1 MSAKVT
7 SSDKIEDLIPE
18 TPVRKILT
26 PIERLMQ
33 VETTGGIVLIIMT
46 VAALLWANFGTHS
59 YHHVWHEIGFAISV
73 AGHDLAHFLGLEHGF
88 NLHWFI
94 NDALMTIFFFNVGLE
109 VKGEMTYGELRDPKA
124 ASLPILAAAGGMLFP
139 ALIFLAVNAFAVAN
153 ADASRGWGIPTATD
167 IAFVVGCMAILG
179 KKVPHA
185 LRVMILTL
193 AIADDIG
200 AILVIAIGYPSGN
213 GINFAALGTAFA
225 LLILINVFFR
235 IGVRNLL
242 LHGVIGVAV
251 WACFVKSG
259 VHPTIAGVLLG
270 LSVPAKAVITSGK
283 VRGFVNGVDHV
294 LSGEVQDSNEKY
306 RVLSLLKQGASESIS
321 LQERLYKPLVP
332 WVNFF
337 IMPLFALANA
347 GVEIKLGGVE
357 VPVMGAVALA
367 LVFGKPIGIFLFSF
381 LAVKIGISKVPSYS
395 WKVLWGG
402 GMLAGIGFTM
412 ALFVASL
419 AFDAGDRQDSA
430 KLGILLGS
438 FSAAILG
445 TIYMSLVSKPSKDEP
460 EGHGHH

>member
-7 SSDKIEDLIPE
+7 SSDKVEELFPD
-18 TPVRKILT
+18 T
-26 PIERLMQ
+26 PIRRIITPMERLMK

-46 VAALLWANFGTHS
+46 VAALLWANLSPET
-59 YHHVWHEIGFAISV
+59 YHHVWHLPFAITIGSWV
-73 AGHDLAHFLGLEHGF
+73 GAAD
-88 NLHWFI
+88 LHWFI
-94 NDALMTIFFFNVGLE
+94 NDALMTIFFFNIGLE
-109 VKGEMTYGELRDPKA
+109 VKGEIAYGELHDPKA
-124 ASLPILAAAGGMLFP
+124 ASLPIIAAAGGMLFP
-139 ALIFLAVNAFAVAN
+139 ALIYLALCPAGAGH
-153 ADASRGWGIPTATD
+153 GWGIPTATD

-200 AILVIAIGYPSGN
+200 AILVIAIGYPSGD
-213 GINFAALGTAFA
+213 GINFAALGTGFA
-225 LLILINVFFR
+225 LLALINVFFR

-242 LHGVIGVAV
+242 LFHIIGVAV
-251 WACFVKSG
+251 WAFFVKSG

-270 LSVPAKAVITSGK
+270 LSVPAKAVLAKGK
-283 VRGFVNGVDHV
+283 LASFAGNVGSK
-294 LSGEVQDSNEKY
+294 LSGEVKDRNEQY
-306 RVLSLLKQGASESIS
+306 EVFTMLRHGARESIS
-321 LQERLYKPLVP
+321 MQELLFKPLVP

-337 IMPLFALANA
+337 IMPLFALSNA

-367 LVFGKPIGIFLFSF
+367 LVFGKPIGIFLFS
-381 LAVKIGISKVPSYS
+381 LLSVKIGISKRPSYS

-412 ALFVASL
+412 ALFVAGL
-419 AFDAGDRQDSA
+419 AFDVGDRQDSA

-445 TIYMSLVSKPSKDEP
+445 TIYMSLVSKPHHDE
-460 EGHGHH
+460 EAAGETAKQE

>member
-7 SSDKIEDLIPE
+7 SSDKIEELFPD
-18 TPVRKILT
+18 TPIRKIIT
-26 PIERLMQ
+26 PMERLMK

-46 VAALLWANFGTHS
+46 VAALLWANLSPES
-59 YHHVWHEIGFAISV
+59 YHHVWHLPFALTIGSWVGA
-73 AGHDLAHFLGLEHGF
+73 AD
-88 NLHWFI
+88 LHWFI
-94 NDALMTIFFFNVGLE
+94 NDALMTIFFFNIGLE
-109 VKGEMTYGELRDPKA
+109 VKGEIAYGELHDPKA
-124 ASLPILAAAGGMLFP
+124 ASLPIIAAAGGMLFP
-139 ALIFLAVNAFAVAN
+139 ALIYLALCPAGAGH
-153 ADASRGWGIPTATD
+153 GWGIPTATD

-200 AILVIAIGYPSGN
+200 AILVIAIGYPSGD
-213 GINFAALGTAFA
+213 GINFAALGMGFV
-225 LLILINVFFR
+225 LLALINVFFR

-242 LHGVIGVAV
+242 LFHIIGVAV
-251 WACFVKSG
+251 WAFFVKSG

-270 LSVPAKAVITSGK
+270 LSVPAKAVLAKGK
-283 VRGFVNGVDHV
+283 LAQFAGSIGGK
-294 LSGEVQDSNEKY
+294 LSGETKDRNEQY
-306 RVLSLLKQGASESIS
+306 EVFTMLKQGARESIS
-321 LQERLYKPLVP
+321 MQERLFKPLVP

-337 IMPLFALANA
+337 IMPLFALSNA

-367 LVFGKPIGIFLFSF
+367 LVFGKPIGIFLFS
-381 LAVKIGISKVPSYS
+381 LLSVKIGISKRPSYS

-412 ALFVASL
+412 ALFVAGL
-419 AFDAGDRQDSA
+419 AFDVGDRQDSA

-445 TIYMSLVSKPSKDEP
+445 TIYMSLVSKPH
-460 EGHGHH
+460 HGEEAAEESAAKHE

>member
-7 SSDKIEDLIPE
+7 SSDEVEDLFPD
-18 TPVRKILT
+18 TPIRKIIT
-26 PIERLMQ
+26 PMERLMK

-46 VAALLWANFGTHS
+46 VAALLWANLSPES
-59 YHHVWHEIGFAISV
+59 YHHVWHLPFALTIGSWVGA
-73 AGHDLAHFLGLEHGF
+73 AD
-88 NLHWFI
+88 LHWFI
-94 NDALMTIFFFNVGLE
+94 NDALMTIFFFNIGLE
-109 VKGEMTYGELRDPKA
+109 VKGEIAYGELHDPKA
-124 ASLPILAAAGGMLFP
+124 ASLPIIAAAGGILFP
-139 ALIFLAVNAFAVAN
+139 ALIYLTLCPAGAGH
-153 ADASRGWGIPTATD
+153 GWGIPTATD

-200 AILVIAIGYPSGN
+200 AILVIAIGYPSGD
-213 GINFAALGTAFA
+213 GINFAALGMGFA
-225 LLILINVFFR
+225 LLALINVFFR
-235 IGVRNLL
+235 IGVRNMLL
-242 LHGVIGVAV
+242 FVVIGVAV
-251 WACFVKSG
+251 WAFFVKSG

-270 LSVPAKAVITSGK
+270 LSVPAKAVLAKGRLASFAGNVGNK
-283 VRGFVNGVDHV
+283 
-294 LSGEVQDSNEKY
+294 LSGETKDRNEQY
-306 RVLSLLKQGASESIS
+306 EVFTMLKRGARESIS
-321 LQERLYKPLVP
+321 MQERLFKPLVP

-337 IMPLFALANA
+337 IMPLFALSNA

-367 LVFGKPIGIFLFSF
+367 LVFGKPIGIFLFS
-381 LAVKIGISKVPSYS
+381 LLSVKIGISKKPSYS

-412 ALFVASL
+412 ALFVAGL
-419 AFDAGDRQDSA
+419 AFDVGDRQDSA

-445 TIYMSLVSKPSKDEP
+445 TIYMSIVSKP
-460 EGHGHH
+460 HHNEATSENHE

>member
-7 SSDKIEDLIPE
+7 SSDKVENLFPD
-18 TPVRKILT
+18 TPIRKIIT
-26 PIERLMQ
+26 PMERLMK

-46 VAALLWANFGTHS
+46 VAALLWANLSPES
-59 YHHVWHEIGFAISV
+59 YHHVWHLPFALTIGSWVGA
-73 AGHDLAHFLGLEHGF
+73 AD
-88 NLHWFI
+88 LHWFI
-94 NDALMTIFFFNVGLE
+94 NDALMTIFFFNIGLE
-109 VKGEMTYGELRDPKA
+109 VKGEIAYGELHDPKA
-124 ASLPILAAAGGMLFP
+124 ASLPIIAAAGGMLFP
-139 ALIFLAVNAFAVAN
+139 ALIYLALCPAGAGH
-153 ADASRGWGIPTATD
+153 GWGIPTATD

-200 AILVIAIGYPSGN
+200 AILVIAIGYPSGD
-213 GINFAALGTAFA
+213 GIDFAALGLGFA
-225 LLILINVFFR
+225 LLALINVFFR
-235 IGVRNLL
+235 IGVRNMLL
-242 LHGVIGVAV
+242 FVVIGVAV
-251 WACFVKSG
+251 WAFFVKSG

-270 LSVPAKAVITSGK
+270 LSVPAKAVLAKGRLASFAGNVGNK
-283 VRGFVNGVDHV
+283 
-294 LSGEVQDSNEKY
+294 LSGETKDRNEQY
-306 RVLSLLKQGASESIS
+306 EVFTMLKRGARESIS
-321 LQERLYKPLVP
+321 MQERLFKPLVP

-337 IMPLFALANA
+337 IMPLFALSNA

-367 LVFGKPIGIFLFSF
+367 LVFGKPIGIFLFS
-381 LAVKIGISKVPSYS
+381 LLSVKIGISKKPSYS

-412 ALFVASL
+412 ALFVAGL
-419 AFDAGDRQDSA
+419 AFEVGDRQDSA

-445 TIYMSLVSKPSKDEP
+445 TIYMSLVSKPH
-460 EGHGHH
+460 HGEVPSENHE

>member
-26 PIERLMQ
+26 PIERLMK

-46 VAALLWANFGTHS
+46 IAALVWANFGAHS
-59 YHHVWHEIGFAISV
+59 YHHVWHEIGFAVQV
-73 AGHDLAHFLGLEHGF
+73 AGHDVAHFLGLEHGF

-139 ALIFLAVNAFAVAN
+139 ALIFLGVNFLTQ

-213 GINFAALGTAFA
+213 GISFAALGTAFA
-225 LLILINVFFR
+225 LLVVINVLFR

-270 LSVPAKAVITSGK
+270 LSVPAKAVVTSGK
-283 VRGFVNGVDHV
+283 VRGFVSGIDHV
-294 LSGEVQDSNEKY
+294 LSGETQDSNEKY

-337 IMPLFALANA
+337 IMPLFALCNA
-347 GVEIKLGGVE
+347 GVEIKLGAVN
-357 VPVMGAVALA
+357 VPVLGAVALA

-381 LAVKIGISKVPSYS
+381 LAVKVGISKQPSYS

-412 ALFVASL
+412 AIFVASL
-419 AFDAGDRQDSA
+419 AFDAGSAQQDSA

-460 EGHGHH
+460 TGGHGH

>member
-7 SSDKIEDLIPE
+7 SSDKVEDLFPD
-18 TPVRKILT
+18 TPIRKIIT
-26 PIERLMQ
+26 PMERLMK

-46 VAALLWANFGTHS
+46 VAALLWANLSPES
-59 YHHVWHEIGFAISV
+59 YHHVWHLPFALTIGSWVGA
-73 AGHDLAHFLGLEHGF
+73 AD
-88 NLHWFI
+88 LHWFI
-94 NDALMTIFFFNVGLE
+94 NDALMTIFFFNIGLE
-109 VKGEMTYGELRDPKA
+109 VKGEIAYGELHDPKA
-124 ASLPILAAAGGMLFP
+124 ASLPIIAAAGGMLFP
-139 ALIFLAVNAFAVAN
+139 ALIYLALCPAGAGH
-153 ADASRGWGIPTATD
+153 GWGIPTATD

-200 AILVIAIGYPSGN
+200 AILVIAIGYPSGD
-213 GINFAALGTAFA
+213 GIDFAALGLGFA
-225 LLILINVFFR
+225 LLALINVFFR
-235 IGVRNLL
+235 IGVRNMLL
-242 LHGVIGVAV
+242 FVVIGVAV
-251 WACFVKSG
+251 WAFFVKSG

-270 LSVPAKAVITSGK
+270 LSVPAKAVLAKGK
-283 VRGFVNGVDHV
+283 LASFAGNVGNK
-294 LSGEVQDSNEKY
+294 LSGETKDRNEQY
-306 RVLSLLKQGASESIS
+306 EVFTMLKRGARESIS
-321 LQERLYKPLVP
+321 MQERLFKPLVP

-337 IMPLFALANA
+337 IMPLFALSNA

-367 LVFGKPIGIFLFSF
+367 LVFGKPIGIFLFS
-381 LAVKIGISKVPSYS
+381 LLSVKIGISKQPSYS

-412 ALFVASL
+412 ALFVAGL
-419 AFDAGDRQDSA
+419 AFDVGDRQDSA

-445 TIYMSLVSKPSKDEP
+445 TIYMSLVSKPH
-460 EGHGHH
+460 HGEEAAEESAAKHE